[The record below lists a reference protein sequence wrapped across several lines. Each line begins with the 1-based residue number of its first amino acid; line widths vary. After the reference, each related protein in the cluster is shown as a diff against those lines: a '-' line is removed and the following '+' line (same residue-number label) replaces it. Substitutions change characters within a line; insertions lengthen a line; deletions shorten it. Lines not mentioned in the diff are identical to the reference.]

1 MQIAALTNL
10 RHLTL
15 SDFEY
20 DSDAFALLSA
30 LPSLR
35 RLRLQGGNNLPA
47 NLSQL
52 TWLESLTICD
62 DNRMLKGE
70 PEPSAVL
77 LAALP
82 HLTGLTYLALDSMEG
97 VDCPP
102 GELAGLGRLHT
113 FIWLDPSSPPADAVL
128 PAGPWLGSLRHLGAP
143 AGLLANSLALLL
155 EAAPRLV
162 GLVVTVDGKQ
172 WKPFPRSNDRYSMRW
187 LSLRKLPRKAVP
199 KIVGKL
205 LEPFLLAAR
214 HAHSVRPSLRMDFF
228 TLAPAELWS
237 TGPYV

>member
-113 FIWLDPSSPPADAVL
+113 FIWLDPNSPPADAVL
-128 PAGPWLGSLRHLGAP
+128 PAGPWLGSLRRLAAP
-143 AGLLANSLALLL
+143 AHLLANSLPLLK
-155 EAAPRLV
+155 AAPRLEH
-162 GLVVTVDGKQ
+162 LAVTVPGQ
-172 WKPFPRSNDRYSMRW
+172 NGEPTLCILRSAVRW
-187 LSLRKLPRKAVP
+187 PSLRQLSLGIPRHINQTSLPAVLFP
-199 KIVGKL
+199 AA
-205 LEPFLLAAR
+205 LEAQHR
-214 HAHSVRPSLRMDFF
+214 RPSLSIALCDNCF
-228 TLAPAELWS
+228 TDSGLWNDIS
-237 TGPYV
+237 